1 MPSLARWIVGCA
13 ALWLL
18 LPAPARAEQHWIL
31 SDPASQPVAKMWA
44 EGTLAPRHE
53 DGRSMVTLTTDG
65 SGHPSLAALT
75 GLAPAVDARGR
86 FARAVLRVRGVEH
99 LAGIEVRF
107 SSDGMQSSWLSLP
120 VLLYGDREYNFVQ
133 EGAWAPITLSF
144 GTAVPSGKP
153 DRARI
158 DSVGVMVTDD
168 GKGKV
173 EVDLAGI
180 ALEDA
185 PKQGVVSFT
194 FDDGYKEHLAAARL
208 LAERGWSG
216 TAYVIPQLIGS
227 GPAYLTEADV
237 GAMKEIGFDVAAHDD
252 PPLTQVPAA
261 ELEPRMRGIQDWLA
275 GHGFAEGAGHLAY
288 PLGKQEPKRV
298 RPTIARVFTTARIAG
313 GGPETI
319 PPADPHL
326 LRAVNVMDTTTPEEV
341 GAWARRARDEG
352 EWLLLMFHWL
362 PEKTE
367 KGTDY
372 SMGDFRRAIDAV
384 AKAKVRVAPVS
395 EVWREV
401 APRVANAS
409 TFPPQ
414 GAHPA
419 APAH

>member
-1 MPSLARWIVGCA
+1 MRSLALWMGGFA
-13 ALWLL
+13 ALLL
-18 LPAPARAEQHWIL
+18 VSTSARAEQRWIL
-31 SDPASQPVAKMWA
+31 ADPIAQPIAKLWA
-44 EGTLAPRHE
+44 EGTLESHRE
-53 DGRSMVTLTTDG
+53 DGRSIATLTTDG
-65 SGHPSLAALT
+65 KGHPTLAALQS
-75 GLAPAVDARGR
+75 LDPVVDANGR
-86 FARAVLRVRGVEH
+86 FAQAVVRVRGIEH
-99 LAGIEVRF
+99 LVGIEVRF

-133 EGAWAPITLSF
+133 EDTWASITLSF
-144 GTAVPSGKP
+144 GPAVASGKP
-153 DRARI
+153 DRKRI
-158 DSVGVMVTDD
+158 DSVGIMVTDD
-168 GKGKV
+168 GKGEV

-180 ALEDA
+180 ALVDA

-216 TAYVIPQLIGS
+216 TAYVIPQLIGQ
-227 GPAYLTEADV
+227 GPVYLTEADV
-237 GAMKEIGFDVAAHDD
+237 AELRKIGFDVAAHDD

-275 GHGFAEGAGHLAY
+275 KHGFAEGGKHLAY

-326 LRAVNVMDTTTPEEV
+326 LRAVNVMDKTTPEEV

-372 SMGDFRRAIDAV
+372 SMSDFRRAIDAV
-384 AKAKVRVAPVS
+384 AKAKVRVATVS

-401 APRVANAS
+401 APLVASSSA
-409 TFPPQ
+409 FPPQ
-414 GAHPA
+414 TTHPA
-419 APAH
+419 APAP

>member
-1 MPSLARWIVGCA
+1 MRSLS
-13 ALWLL
+13 WLGVVVTLVL
-18 LPAPARAEQHWIL
+18 LSPAARAEQRWIL
-31 SDPASQPVAKMWA
+31 ADPVTQPVTKVWA
-44 EGTLAPRHE
+44 EGTIEPRRE
-53 DGRSMVTLTTDG
+53 DGRSIVTLTTNG
-65 SGHPSLAALT
+65 KGNPTLAALQ
-75 GLAPAVDARGR
+75 GLAPGVDARGR
-86 FARAVLRVRGVEH
+86 FAQAVLRVRGVEH

-107 SSDGMQSSWLSLP
+107 SSDGMHSSWLSLP

-133 EGAWAPITLSF
+133 EDTWAPITLSF
-144 GTAVPSGKP
+144 GSAVAVGSP
-153 DRARI
+153 DRQRI
-158 DSVGVMVTDD
+158 DSVGIMVTDD

-180 ALEDA
+180 ALVDA
-185 PKQGVVSFT
+185 PKQGLVSFT
-194 FDDGYKEHLAAARL
+194 FDDGYKEHVVAARM
-208 LAERGWSG
+208 LAERSFRG
-216 TAYVIPQLIGS
+216 TFYVIPQLVGTH
-227 GPAYLTEADV
+227 PAYLTEADV
-237 GAMKEIGFDVAAHDD
+237 AEIGRLGFDVAAHDD
-252 PPLTQVPAA
+252 PPLTQLPAA
-261 ELEPRMRGIQDWLA
+261 ELEPRMRGIQEWLA
-275 GHGFAEGAGHLAY
+275 KRGFAEGGQHLAY

-298 RPTIARVFTTARIAG
+298 RPAIARLFTTARIAG

-384 AKAKVRVAPVS
+384 AKTQVRVAPVS

-401 APRVANAS
+401 APLVAGSNA
-409 TFPPQ
+409 FPPQ
-414 GAHPA
+414 PTHPA
-419 APAH
+419 APAP